1 MTRKISVTEKEYQEL
16 HRLAQIVNDTSMPV
30 GQRKIAKA
38 QYEAVLRLAKNRP
51 FRATTSSVMPRLV

>member
-1 MTRKISVTEKEYQEL
+1 MRNKINVTPQEYKELQKCARTFNNNL
-16 HRLAQIVNDTSMPV
+16 MPI

-51 FRATTSSVMPRLV
+51 NLPTPQLDD